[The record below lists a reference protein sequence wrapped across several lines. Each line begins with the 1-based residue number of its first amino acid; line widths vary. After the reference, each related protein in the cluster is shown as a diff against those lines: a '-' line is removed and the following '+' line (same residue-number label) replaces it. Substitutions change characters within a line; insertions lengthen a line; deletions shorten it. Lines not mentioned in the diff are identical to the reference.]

1 MASDFI
7 ELTFKGER
15 KLICANPKEINFGLG
30 DYAAFDV
37 ENGVDMGQITK
48 MGRLVS
54 ITGPE
59 DQITEISRKA
69 TEDDI
74 THFNENR
81 SMEEEAFKTCRQKI
95 DSHDLIMKLVDV
107 EYQFD
112 RNKITFYFTSDKRV
126 DFRSL
131 VKDLAAKFRT
141 RIELRQIGVRDEAR
155 RVGGF
160 GMCGHK
166 LCCTKFI
173 EEFAPISTQ
182 FAKDQNLSMNP
193 SKLSGVC
200 GRLMCCLAF
209 EKEMYCEFMTKFP
222 ARGFAVETSKG
233 KAIVEKVNIFKDLVT
248 LRYIEE
254 DGIYEDL
261 HLKEYN
267 GLIKQTEKPETVL
280 TEETNKV
287 ESKQ

>member
-7 ELTFKGER
+7 ELSFKGER
-15 KLICANPKEINFGLG
+15 KLICANPKEINFRLG
-30 DYAAFDV
+30 DYAMIDV
-37 ENGVDMGQITK
+37 ENGIDMGQITK

-54 ITGPE
+54 ITGPDE
-59 DQITEISRKA
+59 KIIEISRKA
-69 TEDDI
+69 TEGDI
-74 THFNENR
+74 SHLNENR
-81 SMEEEAFKTCRQKI
+81 NLEQEAFKTCRQKI
-95 DSHDLIMKLVDV
+95 ENHELVMKLVDV

-112 RNKITFYFTSDKRV
+112 RNKITFYFTADKRV

-155 RVGGF
+155 RVGGY
-160 GMCGHK
+160 GVCGHK

-182 FAKDQNLSMNP
+182 FAKEQNLSMNP
-193 SKLSGVC
+193 SKLSGAC

-222 ARGFAVETSKG
+222 AQGTEIETAKG
-233 KAIVEKVNIFKDLVT
+233 KAFVEKVNIFKETVT
-248 LRYIEE
+248 LHYVGEE
-254 DGIYEDL
+254 EYYDEIHINEYNNQVK
-261 HLKEYN
+261 LKEKEQSH
-267 GLIKQTEKPETVL
+267 LA
-280 TEETNKV
+280 EETNQL
-287 ESKQ
+287 ESK